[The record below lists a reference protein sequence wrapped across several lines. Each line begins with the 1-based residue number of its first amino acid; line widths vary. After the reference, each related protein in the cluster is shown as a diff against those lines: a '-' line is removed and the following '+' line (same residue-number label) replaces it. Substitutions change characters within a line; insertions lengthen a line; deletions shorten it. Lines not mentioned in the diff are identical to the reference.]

1 MIHDDDESGDS
12 GPLCRVTEV
21 GGHPPAGLDDLIG
34 ATTVTVETDGYEY
47 RLIGVGVKHDQIVL
61 FQQKEAGSA
70 LDTGPVWTMTDTGD
84 GWLSA
89 RQR

>member
-1 MIHDDDESGDS
+1 MIVEDDESGES

-21 GGHPPAGLDDLIG
+21 GGHPPTGLDDLIG
-34 ATTVTVETDGYEY
+34 ATTVAVEIDGREF
-47 RLIGVGVKHDQIVL
+47 RLIGAGVKYDQIVL
-61 FQQKEAGSA
+61 FQQKDAGSA

-89 RQR
+89 RQQ

>member
-1 MIHDDDESGDS
+1 MIGEDDESGVS
-12 GPLCRVTEV
+12 APLCRVTEV
-21 GGHPPAGLDDLIG
+21 GGHPPTGLDDLIG
-34 ATTVTVETDGYEY
+34 ATTDTVEIGGHDY
-47 RLIGVGVKHDQIVL
+47 RLIGAGVKHGQLVL

-89 RQR
+89 RQQ